1 MAQQAAKQRPT
12 RLRYDRLPWRLT
24 QEPSIK
30 RNSQSRT
37 EYQKTEPAAPKN
49 LATSEKAQSN
59 QHHCGSPECDQPA
72 APGTAMKFSF
82 KGCAVRSVLHA
93 GEPWFVTAD
102 VCTILALTNSR
113 QKVSNL
119 DENEKGVTNAYTLGG
134 EQKVAIVSESG
145 LYQLIFSSRKPQA
158 KAFRRWVTGT
168 VLPSIRK
175 TGGYQTKDDTRP
187 VGTDGDGGQD
197 ALTIVLPG
205 LGRYVA
211 TVMPDGAVRVHETE
225 YSALLEEMTLADC
238 RILCHTLHII
248 EGQWHKYQHRR
259 SIASDRQDEFGLA
272 RLEAAILDGSRL
284 AARCL
289 KWHSGFEEERPGL

>member
-1 MAQQAAKQRPT
+1 M
-12 RLRYDRLPWRLT
+12 
-24 QEPSIK
+24 K
-30 RNSQSRT
+30 RNSQSRI
-37 EYQKTEPAAPKN
+37 EHQKTEPAAPKN
-49 LATSEKAQSN
+49 PATSGKAQSN
-59 QHHCGSPECDQPA
+59 QHHCGSPECDQPG

-82 KGCAVRSVLHA
+82 NGCAVRSVLNA

-175 TGGYQTKDDTRP
+175 TGGYQTKDDARIG
-187 VGTDGDGGQD
+187 GTSGSSRQD

-205 LGRYVA
+205 PGRYVA

-238 RILCHTLHII
+238 RILCHTLQII
-248 EGQWHKYQHRR
+248 EGHWHKYQHRR
-259 SIASDRQDEFGLA
+259 SITSNRQDEYGLA

-289 KWHSGFEEERPGL
+289 KWHTGFEEEGLCP

>member
-1 MAQQAAKQRPT
+1 M
-12 RLRYDRLPWRLT
+12 
-24 QEPSIK
+24 
-30 RNSQSRT
+30 
-37 EYQKTEPAAPKN
+37 
-49 LATSEKAQSN
+49 
-59 QHHCGSPECDQPA
+59 
-72 APGTAMKFSF
+72 
-82 KGCAVRSVLHA
+82 
-93 GEPWFVTAD
+93 
-102 VCTILALTNSR
+102 
-113 QKVSNL
+113 
-119 DENEKGVTNAYTLGG
+119 
-134 EQKVAIVSESG
+134 AIVSESG
-145 LYQLIFSSRKPQA
+145 LHQLIFSSRKPQA

-175 TGGYQTKDDTRP
+175 MGGYQAKDHARTLGSDR
-187 VGTDGDGGQD
+187 DGRQD
-197 ALTIVLPG
+197 AVTVALPG
-205 LGRYVA
+205 LGRCVA

-259 SIASDRQDEFGLA
+259 SIASDQQDEFGLA

>member
-1 MAQQAAKQRPT
+1 
-12 RLRYDRLPWRLT
+12 
-24 QEPSIK
+24 
-30 RNSQSRT
+30 
-37 EYQKTEPAAPKN
+37 
-49 LATSEKAQSN
+49 
-59 QHHCGSPECDQPA
+59 
-72 APGTAMKFSF
+72 MKFSF

>member
-1 MAQQAAKQRPT
+1 M
-12 RLRYDRLPWRLT
+12 
-24 QEPSIK
+24 K

-37 EYQKTEPAAPKN
+37 EHQKAQPAAPKN
-49 LATSEKAQSN
+49 PATSGKAQSN
-59 QHHCGSPECDQPA
+59 QHDCGSPECDQPA
-72 APGTAMKFSF
+72 APGTAMEFSF
-82 KGCAVRSVLHA
+82 KGCAVRSVLQA
-93 GEPWFVTAD
+93 GEPWFVAAD

-119 DENEKGVTNAYTLGG
+119 DESEKGVTNAYTLGG

-168 VLPSIRK
+168 VLPSIRQ
-175 TGGYQTKDDTRP
+175 TGGYQTNDDARTARARGDAGKDAVT
-187 VGTDGDGGQD
+187 VTV
-197 ALTIVLPG
+197 ALPG
-205 LGRYVA
+205 PGRYVA

-225 YSALLEEMTLADC
+225 YGSLLEEMTLADC

-289 KWHSGFEEERPGL
+289 TWHSGFEEERPGL

>member
-1 MAQQAAKQRPT
+1 M
-12 RLRYDRLPWRLT
+12 
-24 QEPSIK
+24 K

-37 EYQKTEPAAPKN
+37 EHQKSETAAPKN
-49 LATSEKAQSN
+49 PATSGKTQPN
-59 QHHCGSPECDQPA
+59 QHHCGSPEYGPPA
-72 APGTAMKFSF
+72 APGTAMEFSF
-82 KGCAVRSVLHA
+82 EGCAVRSVLQA
-93 GEPWFVTAD
+93 GEPWFVAAD
-102 VCTILALTNSR
+102 VCAILALTNSR

-134 EQKVAIVSESG
+134 EQKVAIVNEGG

-175 TGGYQTKDDTRP
+175 TGGYQTKDHVRTL
-187 VGTDGDGGQD
+187 GLGGDGGQN

-205 LGRYVA
+205 PGRYVA

-259 SIASDRQDEFGLA
+259 SIASDQQDEFGLA

-289 KWHSGFEEERPGL
+289 K